1 LDSLSVVNLVTRSG
15 TNAFHGSAY
24 DYLRNQVLDANNW
37 FNNHYGVPIAPLHRN
52 DFGATIGGP
61 LIKNKTFFFFD
72 YDGLRESTMST
83 YQAGV
88 PSDAERAG
96 VFGEVCGDQGGSFDS
111 SGLCDVA
118 AGQIWD
124 P

>member
-52 DFGATIGGP
+52 EFGARSADLSSRTRRSSS
-61 LIKNKTFFFFD
+61 LIT
-72 YDGLRESTMST
+72 T
-83 YQAGV
+83 A
-88 PSDAERAG
+88 
-96 VFGEVCGDQGGSFDS
+96 CGNR
-111 SGLCDVA
+111 
-118 AGQIWD
+118 